1 MLDKIIL
8 QVRKPTGLLGRL
20 MARGMNINHR
30 KLTDWGLEFINKND
44 IKNILDIGCGG
55 GRTIKRLSVLSP
67 NSNVYG
73 IDYSKESINIS
84 ARVNKKSIKNG
95 RVILKESNVCS
106 LPFEDSYF
114 DLIVAIESYFFWLDL
129 GNDIN
134 EVLKVLKKNG
144 IFLIISGEYKNDKSD
159 KRNKSF
165 VEKLNMH
172 YHSPEDI
179 YNLLFNS
186 GFKNIKINEKYE
198 NGWLFVISEK

>member
-8 QVRKPTGLLGRL
+8 QVRKPNGLLGRL

-55 GRTIKRLSVLSP
+55 GRTIKKISILSP
-67 NSNVYG
+67 KSNVYG

-84 ARVNKKSIKNG
+84 ASVNKKNIKNG
-95 RVILKESNVCS
+95 RVILKEANVS
-106 LPFEDSYF
+106 SMPFEDNYF
-114 DLIVAIESYFFWLDL
+114 DLIIAIESYFFWPDL
-129 GNDIN
+129 ENDMK
-134 EVLKVLKKNG
+134 EVLRVLKKNG
-144 IFLIISGEYKNDKSD
+144 IFLIVSGEYKNDKYD

-172 YHSPEDI
+172 YHSPEDL

-186 GFKNIKINEKYE
+186 GFKNIKIYEKYE
-198 NGWLFVISEK
+198 NGWLCEISEK